1 MLIICIKIVKIHH
14 YIIGG
19 GFLMRNRVEITG
31 VNTSELKTIPN
42 ERMME
47 LIIQSQSGDDNA
59 RDELVYGNLKL
70 ILSVIK
76 KFSHRG
82 ENLDDLFQVG
92 CLGLLK
98 AIDNFD
104 MSHGVRFSTY
114 AVPMII
120 GEIRRYLRDNSTIRV
135 SRSLKDIAYKS
146 LHFKEQF
153 LRDNHREPMVSEIA
167 KELGVEEIDIIISLE
182 AIQDPISIY
191 TPIYNNGSDEIYL
204 IDQIKDD
211 ENSEDRKILELTI
224 KDGMKRLSKR
234 ERNIINERY
243 YQGKTQMEIANEIG
257 ISQAQVSRLEKNA
270 LKTIFN
276 YKE

>member
-1 MLIICIKIVKIHH
+1 
-14 YIIGG
+14 
-19 GFLMRNRVEITG
+19 MRNRVEITG

-47 LIIQSQSGDDNA
+47 LIKLSHAGDDNA
-59 RDELVYGNLKL
+59 REELVIGNLKL

-76 KFSHRG
+76 KFQHRG

-104 MSHGVRFSTY
+104 LSHGVRFSTY

-120 GEIRRYLRDNSTIRV
+120 GEIRRYLRDNSSIRV
-135 SRSLKDIAYKS
+135 SRSLKDIAYKA
-146 LHFKEQF
+146 LQYKEYF
-153 LRDNHREPMVSEIA
+153 LKEHQREPTTEEIA
-167 KELGVEEIDIIISLE
+167 KELGVEEIDVIISLE

-191 TPIYNNGSDEIYL
+191 TPIYNNGTDEIYL

-234 ERNIINERY
+234 ERNIIRERY
-243 YQGKTQMEIANEIG
+243 YLGKTQMEIANEIG

-276 YKE
+276 YKQ

>member
-1 MLIICIKIVKIHH
+1 
-14 YIIGG
+14 
-19 GFLMRNRVEITG
+19 
-31 VNTSELKTIPN
+31 
-42 ERMME
+42 MME
-47 LIIQSQSGDDNA
+47 LIVLSHNGDDNA

-120 GEIRRYLRDNSTIRV
+120 GEIRRYLRDNSSIRV
-135 SRSLKDIAYKS
+135 SRSLKDLAYKS
-146 LHFKEQF
+146 LHYKEQF
-153 LRDNHREPMVSEIA
+153 LKEHHREPSAEEIA
-167 KELGVEEIDIIISLE
+167 KGLNVEEIDVVISLE

-191 TPIYNNGSDEIYL
+191 TPIYNNGGDEIYL
-204 IDQIKDD
+204 IDQIKDE
-211 ENSEDRKILELTI
+211 ENSEERKILELTI
-224 KDGMKRLSKR
+224 KNGMKRLSKR
-234 ERNIINERY
+234 EKNIINERY
-243 YQGKTQMEIANEIG
+243 YLGKTQMEIANEIG

-270 LKTIFN
+270 LKTIFD
-276 YKE
+276 YKQ

>member
-1 MLIICIKIVKIHH
+1 V
-14 YIIGG
+14 
-19 GFLMRNRVEITG
+19 RNRVEITG

-42 ERMME
+42 EKMME
-47 LIIQSQSGDDNA
+47 LIERSHNGDDSA
-59 RDELVYGNLKL
+59 RDELVLGNLKL

-76 KFSHRG
+76 KFAHRG

-104 MSHGVRFSTY
+104 VSHGVKFSTY

-120 GEIRRYLRDNSTIRV
+120 GEIRRYLRDNSPIRV
-135 SRSLKDIAYKS
+135 SRSLKDIAYKA
-146 LHFKEQF
+146 LQFKENYLKNNQK
-153 LRDNHREPMVSEIA
+153 EPTMAEIA
-167 KELGVEEIDIIISLE
+167 KELGVEEIDVIIALE
-182 AIQDPISIY
+182 AIQEPISIY

-211 ENSEDRKILELTI
+211 ANSEDRKILELTI
-224 KDGMKRLSKR
+224 KAGMKKLSKR
-234 ERNIINERY
+234 ERNIIRERY
-243 YQGKTQMEIANEIG
+243 YLGKTQMEIANEIG

-276 YKE
+276 YKQ